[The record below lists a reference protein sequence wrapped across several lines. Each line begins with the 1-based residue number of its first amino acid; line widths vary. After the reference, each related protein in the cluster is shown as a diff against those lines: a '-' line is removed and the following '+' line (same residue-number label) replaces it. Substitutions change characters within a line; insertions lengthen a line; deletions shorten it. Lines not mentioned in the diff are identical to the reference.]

1 MVPQQAGPGGHP
13 SVIPDEIPT
22 GANSRTITMPGV
34 MSSRT
39 LVLIVCVAALFV
51 ATTVAIVPVFVAMM
65 EPALDAPATLG
76 VATEATAAI
85 QPVALAGDLTF
96 RGPPAV

>member
-1 MVPQQAGPGGHP
+1 
-13 SVIPDEIPT
+13 
-22 GANSRTITMPGV
+22 

-65 EPALDAPATLG
+65 EPGLDAPSTIG
-76 VATEATAAI
+76 VAREELAAI